1 MSYRRYELPRQPRT
15 PLDEPTRVLGIIGL
29 VSVVLLVGI
38 LLWCSM

>member
-15 PLDEPTRVLGIIGL
+15 PLDSQMTVLGAIGL